1 VPPRTA
7 ARQRPAALHSL
18 KLIAPLWRTSQAQ
31 AGRRRMI
38 VAWRAV
44 AMGHPQTAHGAIEAE
59 ETMSRIRTVLRSAIV
74 LGVVAAGVSA
84 LDLLLAT
91 PAAAWCFGYGCGY
104 RYHARPAYP
113 AYFRRAAMPHWSMA
127 PWQRPRPLL
136 RTDASSAA
144 SATRMPR
151 RSRRTVRRAART
163 RLAPAS
169 LRTDLVV
176 AAAATG
182 LVAVADPANTPPRV
196 IRALRAAT
204 DRPKLLRPA
213 QAPQRR
219 ERRVAR
225 PRPSPR
231 RTQFSPRSPH
241 V

>member
-1 VPPRTA
+1 MRG
-7 ARQRPAALHSL
+7 ARLRWG
-18 KLIAPLWRTSQAQ
+18 I
-31 AGRRRMI
+31 RRRLT
-38 VAWRAV
+38 APSRRRKPCPGFAPFYARPSFLASSPLAFRRSTFCSPRRRPRGAS
-44 AMGHPQTAHGAIEAE
+44 AMGAAIGTTPGRPTRPTSGEQRCRTGRWRHGSGR
-59 ETMSRIRTVLRSAIV
+59 MGPPSKRI
-74 LGVVAAGVSA
+74 
-84 LDLLLAT
+84 
-91 PAAAWCFGYGCGY
+91 P
-104 RYHARPAYP
+104 
-113 AYFRRAAMPHWSMA
+113 
-127 PWQRPRPLL
+127 RPRPLL